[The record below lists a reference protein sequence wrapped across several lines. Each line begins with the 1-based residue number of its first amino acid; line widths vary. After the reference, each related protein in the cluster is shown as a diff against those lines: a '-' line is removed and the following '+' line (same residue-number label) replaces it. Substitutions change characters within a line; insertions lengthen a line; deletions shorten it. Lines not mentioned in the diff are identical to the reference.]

1 MKKLSDSIISKP
13 KPKGGVEL
21 RMYNLLLE
29 FIRPENLNDKQDEK
43 KGVKPR
49 RDPYAGIVNSM
60 HRSDGFR

>member
-1 MKKLSDSIISKP
+1 
-13 KPKGGVEL
+13 
-21 RMYNLLLE
+21 MYNLLLE
-29 FIRPENLNDKQDEK
+29 FIRPENLNDKKDEK